1 MLGTNPT
8 TWITSLNDNG
18 INKPT
23 KNKSSKR
30 VKTTQLYYLQETH
43 FEYNHT
49 GILKVKE
56 WEIYTML
63 ALNKKKKSQNS
74 YTDFRQS
81 QLQNREYYQGQRGIL
96 YEDKHINFQKT
107 IKSPKH
113 VYT

>member
-1 MLGTNPT
+1 
-8 TWITSLNDNG
+8 
-18 INKPT
+18 
-23 KNKSSKR
+23 
-30 VKTTQLYYLQETH
+30 
-43 FEYNHT
+43 
-49 GILKVKE
+49 
-56 WEIYTML
+56 ML
-63 ALNKKKKSQNS
+63 ALIKKKSQNS

>member
-43 FEYNHT
+43 FEYKHT

-63 ALNKKKKSQNS
+63 ALIKKKARIVILTSDKAN
-74 YTDFRQS
+74 FRTG
-81 QLQNREYYQGQRGIL
+81 NIIRDKEVYYM
-96 YEDKHINFQKT
+96 KINTSIFKKQ
-107 IKSPKH
+107 
-113 VYT
+113 